1 MSGLRDNMQSE
12 QMGLIKLNDT
22 SVKNMA
28 SNLTKLKQ
36 VNARVATL
44 LSIPSVSYLARQ
56 CLTRTVGAALC
67 SECAQGKW
75 SD

>member
-36 VNARVATL
+36 VNTRVGSCQFPLQATL
-44 LSIPSVSYLARQ
+44 
-56 CLTRTVGAALC
+56 
-67 SECAQGKW
+67 QGNV
-75 SD
+75 